1 MNISPDFG
9 IELRNVTKVFQGSS
23 ESLTVLNNISLAI
36 RSGTS
41 CSIVGP
47 SGSGKTTLLGLCAG
61 LDQASSGE
69 IILNGS
75 ELGNLNEDQRARF
88 RGQHVGFVFQNFQL
102 IPTLSALENAM
113 VPLELLG
120 NKDAKTQAEYW
131 LNRVGL
137 DSRLHH
143 YPLQLS
149 GGEQQRVAL
158 ARAFT
163 NKPKVLFADEPTG
176 NLDGENS
183 ERISSLLFDLNRDI
197 KTTLIL
203 VTHDIEFAERTD
215 RIISLR
221 NGKIDQDSQ
230 IKLMIYRNAIFL

>member
-230 IKLMIYRNAIFL
+230 MKLTSQPS

>member
-36 RSGTS
+36 KSGTS

-61 LDQASSGE
+61 LDQASSGK

-176 NLDGENS
+176 NLDEENS

-197 KTTLIL
+197 KTTLVL

-230 IKLMIYRNAIFL
+230 MKSTFHPS

>member
-69 IILNGS
+69 VILNGS

-120 NKDAKTQAEYW
+120 NKDAKNQAEYW

-176 NLDGENS
+176 NLDEENS

-221 NGKIDQDSQ
+221 NGEIDQDSQ
-230 IKLMIYRNAIFL
+230 MKSTFQPS

>member
-61 LDQASSGE
+61 LDQASSGK

-221 NGKIDQDSQ
+221 NGNIDQDSQ
-230 IKLMIYRNAIFL
+230 TKATSQLS

>member
-1 MNISPDFG
+1 MNTSPDFG
-9 IELRNVTKVFQGSS
+9 IELRNVTKTFQGRS
-23 ESLTVLNNISLAI
+23 ESLTVLKDISFAI

-61 LDQASSGE
+61 LDYASSGE

-75 ELGNLNEDQRARF
+75 ELGNLNEDQRSRF
-88 RGQHVGFVFQNFQL
+88 RGKYVGFVFQNFQL

-120 NKDAKTQAEYW
+120 NKNAKTQAEYW

-137 DSRLHH
+137 DDRLHH

-183 ERISSLLFDLNRDI
+183 DRISSLLFDLNRDI

-203 VTHDIEFAERTD
+203 VTHDIEFAKRTD

-230 IKLMIYRNAIFL
+230 VMSTSQAS

>member
-69 IILNGS
+69 VILNGS

-120 NKDAKTQAEYW
+120 NKDAKNQAEYW

-221 NGKIDQDSQ
+221 NGEIDQDSQ
-230 IKLMIYRNAIFL
+230 MKSTFQPS